1 MRSMTGY
8 GRGEAVGATGTVT
21 VEIRTVNQ
29 RFLELN
35 LRLPRTYMYLEDT
48 VRNHITACIARGRVE
63 VFADFPE
70 AAGTVPHI
78 CVHKEPDLE
87 FSCQLSVF
95 HVTLI
100 FTLSRG

>member
-35 LRLPRTYMYLEDT
+35 LRLPRTYMYLEDM

-78 CVHKEPDLE
+78 CVHKELV
-87 FSCQLSVF
+87 QAY
-95 HVTLI
+95 
-100 FTLSRG
+100 R